1 VTMLALVA
9 ITGMSKALLLIVAG
23 VAGVFTGLSLRQWR
37 ERRKK

>member
-1 VTMLALVA
+1 MLTLVA